1 MSFILLTHMI
11 TQHMCA
17 GHCTYCCDV
26 YSKAIS
32 QQVSHIANKCLHNV
46 ELLYTFMCV
55 IRLAVKGHMVRDQRV
70 HSGECTVPVV
80 CAVQHS
86 LQRGTF

>member
-1 MSFILLTHMI
+1 MSFILQTYMI

-17 GHCTYCCDV
+17 GQCTYCCDV
-26 YSKAIS
+26 CSKAFS
-32 QQVSHIANKCLHNV
+32 QQISHRAHHCLHNG
-46 ELLYTFMCV
+46 EHLYYCDV
-55 IRLAVKGHMVRDQRV
+55 IIHAVKSHMVRYHRI